1 MIEVVLAL
9 SPPLP
14 LEWSIP
20 REWIFIIF
28 FGLLILGRRIMQF
41 RKGQHHD

>member
-1 MIEVVLAL
+1 MTEVVLAL
-9 SPPLP
+9 SPSLP
-14 LEWSIP
+14 LDWSIP

-28 FGLLILGRRIMQF
+28 FGLLIFGRRIMQL